1 MQFCKQT
8 CDRKCIV
15 YVSSKLLSNLILEGE
30 VVWMVSPRRDVCV
43 YIRSC
48 LVTSLK
54 SRFIKCDEPPKWD
67 FEIVIDLSLEQ
78 YYFIESF
85 LTFLYDSRHF
95 QPLQLV
101 SSKNKKLQAC
111 LKSGECKYT
120 YY

>member
-1 MQFCKQT
+1 M
-8 CDRKCIV
+8 
-15 YVSSKLLSNLILEGE
+15 LSYLILEGRSCVDGFAE
-30 VVWMVSPRRDVCV
+30 ERRDVCV

-67 FEIVIDLSLEQ
+67 FEFVIDLSLEQ
-78 YYFIESF
+78 YYLIESF

-101 SSKNKKLQAC
+101 SSKIKSFKLV
-111 LKSGECKYT
+111 
-120 YY
+120 

>member
-15 YVSSKLLSNLILEGE
+15 YVSYMLSYLILEGRSCVDGFAE
-30 VVWMVSPRRDVCV
+30 ERRDVCV

-78 YYFIESF
+78 YYFMEYVLS
-85 LTFLYDSRHF
+85 FLYDSRNF

-101 SSKNKKLQAC
+101 SSKIKSFKLV
-111 LKSGECKYT
+111 
-120 YY
+120 